1 MGPLY
6 SHEHLV
12 AAKGGNWK
20 WIIWFF
26 ILMPIYCI
34 SISVSQF
41 VCKMDKYLTGHS
53 ATEQWDLSN
62 ILQ

>member
-12 AAKGGNWK
+12 AAKEETENELSV
-20 WIIWFF
+20 FF

-34 SISVSQF
+34 SISVSHF
-41 VCKMDKYLTGHS
+41 VCKMDKYLAGHS
-53 ATEQWDLSN
+53 ATEQWDFPN